1 MSTEERTIT
10 IVDDI
15 MGSGKS
21 TWAINYIND
30 NPDRKF
36 LCIVPLLSECERFK
50 DGTDIDIVD
59 PEKWGSKWKH
69 FRWLVENEKNIV
81 TTHSLIQKMDLDMLE
96 LLKSKDYVL
105 IIDECLDVL
114 DTYKITKDDELANR
128 IEKRYGPYG
137 VKFTYEDAP
146 EELQIEK
153 VKDRKPPEGK
163 NQTNAQKIIAWR
175 EKLMPGTEYKVKDL
189 LEGTGLSNNQFQ
201 KVKSKNSVILNLI
214 NNDKT
219 SKKGF
224 YKVS

>member
-1 MSTEERTIT
+1 MHFFDQLSKNHNKEYEDIITEVMLRCMLADFEQNIFRL
-10 IVDDI
+10 
-15 MGSGKS
+15 
-21 TWAINYIND
+21 AIRN
-30 NPDRKF
+30 
-36 LCIVPLLSECERFK
+36 FK
-50 DGTDIDIVD
+50 NTDKVRVWVFCNTD
-59 PEKWGSKWKH
+59 
-69 FRWLVENEKNIV
+69 
-81 TTHSLIQKMDLDMLE
+81 
-96 LLKSKDYVL
+96 
-105 IIDECLDVL
+105 DVL
-114 DTYKITKDDELANR
+114 YHELANR